1 MYTPATF
8 EENDLALLH
17 TLMRQFSFA
26 TLVTVAEGVPVAT
39 HLPFL
44 LDTVRGGLGM
54 LRAHMARANPQW
66 QSFRE
71 GAEALVI
78 FQGPHAYIS
87 PAWYVS
93 RPNVPTWNYAAV
105 HAYGVP
111 TLLNDD
117 DTFAL
122 LRASVAHYDPT
133 PDALEMPDE
142 YVRRIQSGVVGFEIP
157 ITRLEGKRKMSQNK
171 PDADRTGVIAALR
184 ASASPENLAV
194 AAEMERHSLT

>member
-1 MYTPATF
+1 MYTPTAF

-17 TLMRQFSFA
+17 TFLRQFSFA
-26 TLVTVAEGVPVAT
+26 TLVTVAEGVPIAT

-44 LDTVRGGLGM
+44 LETDGDGLGL

-87 PAWYVS
+87 PTWYAS
-93 RPNVPTWNYAAV
+93 QPNVPTWNYAAV
-105 HAYGVP
+105 HAYGIP
-111 TLLNDD
+111 SLLNED

-122 LRASVAHYDPT
+122 LRESVTRYDPT
-133 PDALEMPDE
+133 PDTLDMPDE
-142 YVRRIQSGVVGFEIP
+142 YVRRIQPGVVGFEIP

-171 PDADRTGVIAALR
+171 PDADRAGVIAALR
-184 ASASPENLAV
+184 ASGSFENLAV
-194 AAEMERHSLT
+194 AAEMERLPSA